1 MPLDVLKTR
10 LMNAPPGTY
19 KGVLDCAR
27 DIAKV
32 GPAGF
37 FKGYIISYYRF

>member
-37 FKGYIISYYRF
+37 FKGYFISC